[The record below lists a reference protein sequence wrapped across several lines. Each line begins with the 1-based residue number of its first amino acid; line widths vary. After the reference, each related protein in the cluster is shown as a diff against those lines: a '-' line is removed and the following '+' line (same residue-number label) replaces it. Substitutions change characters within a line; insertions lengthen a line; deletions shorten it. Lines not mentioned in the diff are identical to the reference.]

1 MIKLDI
7 PYRIWIALFIF
18 IFLVGCKKEEQ
29 RTFDFILQTKTMEAP
44 LNGQSYLPIVSGNS
58 DYSIKIENS
67 DIATA
72 DFIGGGSLNF
82 GTIVISGKKKGETT
96 LSITDKLT
104 GTVEEVKLKVTDFYL
119 PLVVSNSNHPALLQN
134 MRFYLV
140 NNEKKDA
147 FFFLEKGGKLA
158 LQQKGSYEFLSEE
171 EGGTK
176 IPYLI
181 LHYASDEE
189 GHFADSAGHSVTHKF
204 DLRGSNGQVYE
215 LFRVAFGVNWGS
227 DPVPATKSS
236 PIARMQVIMKEVG
249 ANFGVQAYLD
259 SSNWK
264 DYIPSDI

>member
-7 PYRIWIALFIF
+7 PYRIWIALFTF
-18 IFLVGCKKEEQ
+18 IFLMGCKKEEQ
-29 RTFDFILQTKTMEAP
+29 KTFDFILPTNTMEAP
-44 LNGQSYLPIVSGNS
+44 LNSQSYLPIVRGNS

-72 DFIGGGSLNF
+72 DFMGGGSLNF
-82 GTIVISGKKKGETT
+82 GSIIISGKKKGETIM
-96 LSITDKLT
+96 SITDKVT

-119 PLVVSNSNHPALLQN
+119 PLVISNSNHPALLQN

-147 FFFLEKGGKLA
+147 FFFLEKDGKLV

-171 EGGTK
+171 ESGTK

-181 LHYASDEE
+181 LRYTSDKN
-189 GHFADSAGHSVTHKF
+189 GHFTGTTESSVIHKF
-204 DLRGSNGQVYE
+204 DLRGSNGHVYE
-215 LFRVAFGVNWGS
+215 LFRLAFGVNWGL
-227 DPVPATKSS
+227 DPVPGTKSS
-236 PIARMQVIMKEVG
+236 PITRMQIIMKEAG
-249 ANFGVQAYLD
+249 SNFGVQAYLD

>member
-1 MIKLDI
+1 MIKLNI
-7 PYRIWIALFIF
+7 PYRIWIALFSF
-18 IFLVGCKKEEQ
+18 IFLLGCKKDEQ
-29 RTFDFILQTKTMEAP
+29 KRLDFILPTNTMEAP

-72 DFIGGGSLNF
+72 DFVGGGSLSF
-82 GTIVISGKKKGETT
+82 GSIVISGKKKGETKI
-96 LSITDKLT
+96 SITDKVT

-119 PLVVSNSNHPALLQN
+119 PLVVSNSSHPALLQN

-140 NNEKKDA
+140 NNEKKDV
-147 FFFLEKGGKLA
+147 FFFLEKDGKLE

-171 EGGTK
+171 EGGVK
-176 IPYLI
+176 IPYVI
-181 LHYASDEE
+181 LRYASDQE
-189 GHFADSAGHSVTHKF
+189 GHFTGTAGTSVVHKF

-215 LFRVAFGVNWGS
+215 LFSVAFGVNWGS

-249 ANFGVQAYLD
+249 TNFGVQAYLD

>member
-7 PYRIWIALFIF
+7 PYRIWIALFTF
-18 IFLVGCKKEEQ
+18 IFLMGCKKEEQ
-29 RTFDFILQTKTMEAP
+29 KTFDFILRTNTMSAP
-44 LNGQSYLPIVSGNS
+44 LNSQSYLPIVSGNS

-96 LSITDKLT
+96 ISITDKVT

-140 NNEKKDA
+140 NNEKKDV
-147 FFFLEKGGKLA
+147 FFFLEKDGKLE